1 MVEMKGEVDLLIK
14 KARLINKLKLVDIAI
29 KGEKIILVGE
39 EIDLPA
45 KLKLDAGG
53 RLTIPGF
60 VDSHMHLDHACLG
73 GDAKWIPRTHEESEK
88 IIREGRKSIG
98 HEGVKEVARK
108 AALTVLKRGTTAI
121 RTHVNV
127 DRLFGLRELKAMLE
141 FKKECMNW
149 MDLQLV
155 AFPSRE
161 PLTRSSEGE
170 SLLKQAMKLG
180 ADIVGGL
187 PNVDP
192 DPEGY
197 LDIIFDIAK
206 RYKANI
212 DLHVDETNDP
222 KSQVLELYAEKTLEN
237 GYEGKV
243 VASHCS
249 ALSAYDPEK
258 AKRVIEK
265 VREAEMSIIANPF
278 TNIYILGRNGKPNG
292 ITRVKDLLDSGVN
305 VAYATDNFNDGYNP
319 LGNGDMLLAALFL
332 AYHQRLDGKRA
343 FATLLEMGTEAPAKA
358 TGIIRNYGIKEGG
371 RADLV
376 VLDAETPWEAIV
388 FQAERSFVIKKGK
401 IAKTDQ
407 SSGQKTRIE

>member
-1 MVEMKGEVDLLIK
+1 MGSEVDLLIK
-14 KARLINKLKLVDIAI
+14 KARPLNKPKLVDIAI
-29 KGEKIILVGE
+29 KDEKIVLVGE
-39 EIDLPA
+39 EVNLPA
-45 KLKLDAGG
+45 KLILDVGG

-60 VDSHMHLDHACLG
+60 VDAHMHLDHAYLG
-73 GDAKWIPRTHEESEK
+73 GDTKWIARTHEESEK
-88 IIREGRKSIG
+88 IIREGRKSVDFD
-98 HEGVKEVARK
+98 GVKKVARK
-108 AALTVLKRGTTAI
+108 AALTALKNGTTAI

-141 FKKECMNW
+141 FKEDCKDW

-161 PLTRSSEGE
+161 PLTRSSECE

-180 ADIVGGL
+180 ADVVGGL

-192 DPEGY
+192 DPQGY
-197 LDIIFDIAK
+197 LDIIFDVAR
-206 RYKANI
+206 RYKAKI

-249 ALSAYDPEK
+249 ALSAYSPEK
-258 AKRVIEK
+258 ARRVIEK
-265 VREAEMSIIANPF
+265 IREAEMSIIANPF
-278 TNIYILGRNGKPNG
+278 TNIYILGRDGKPNG
-292 ITRVKDLLDSGVN
+292 ITRVKDLLDAGVN

-343 FATLLEMGTEAPAKA
+343 FSTLLEMGTTKAASA
-358 TGIIRNYGIKEGG
+358 TGIIGNYGIKEGG

-376 VLDAETPWEAIV
+376 VLDAKTPWEAIV
-388 FQAERSFVIKKGK
+388 FQAKRSFVIKKGK
-401 IAKTDQ
+401 ITA
-407 SSGQKTRIE
+407 